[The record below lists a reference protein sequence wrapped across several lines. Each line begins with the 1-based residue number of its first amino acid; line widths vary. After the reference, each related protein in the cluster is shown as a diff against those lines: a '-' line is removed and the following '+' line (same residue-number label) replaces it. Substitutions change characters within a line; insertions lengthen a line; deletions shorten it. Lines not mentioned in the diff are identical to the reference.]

1 MINQTTTAVPGLA
14 VAAATPELAE
24 PARILANRLGLTLVE
39 TPDPNQLSAL
49 LLLTERRLELH
60 QMAAGAPGPVY
71 VELIGETMGY
81 RLRHG
86 GGGKQA
92 LARAVGL
99 KGHPRPTVIDATAGL
114 GRDAF
119 ILASLGCRVRMIER
133 SPVIHALLADG
144 LNRAAADPAS
154 ALMVSQR
161 IRLLLGNAID
171 LLAQPTFPAA
181 EVVYL
186 DPMFPG
192 REKSA
197 LVKKEM
203 RLLRLVAGEDPD
215 AELLLARAL
224 ARAQSRV
231 VVKRP
236 RIAPPLSGPVRPNYS
251 LPGKSSRFDI
261 YLVRMVRPVD
271 QAG

>member
-1 MINQTTTAVPGLA
+1 MISQTTTAVPGLA

-24 PARILANRLGLTLVE
+24 PARELASRLGLVLVE
-39 TPDPNQLSAL
+39 NPYPEQLSAL
-49 LLLTERRLELH
+49 LLLTEQRLELR
-60 QMAAGAPGPVY
+60 QLAAGAPGPVY

-86 GGGKQA
+86 GGKQA

-99 KGHPRPTVIDATAGL
+99 KGQSRPTVIDATAGL

-119 ILASLGCRVRMIER
+119 ILADLGCRVHMIER
-133 SPVIHALLADG
+133 SPAIHALLADG
-144 LNRAAADPAS
+144 LKRAAAADPAI
-154 ALMVSQR
+154 ATMINQR

-171 LLAQPTFPAA
+171 LLAQRSFPAA
-181 EVVYL
+181 EVIYL

-203 RLLRLVAGEDPD
+203 RLLRLVAGEDLD

-224 ARAQSRV
+224 TRAQSRV

-236 RIAPPLSGPVRPNYS
+236 RLAPPLSGPVPPNYS
-251 LPGKSSRFDI
+251 LAGKSSRFDI
-261 YLVRMVRPVD
+261 YLVRPAD
-271 QAG
+271 HSG